1 MEQDRLSRVEKV
13 EKDMESMKNDFVDL
27 KLNLKEL
34 TASNKRLIEIT
45 DEIKEIRKDMS
56 GITKEVAERQTNVEI
71 LQRDVND
78 IQNKLSGYK
87 VDFDKITAR
96 VNEVEDSTN
105 KQAYAVLKWLLTAV
119 GVILVGYVM
128 SKLGLKVWLECRIWT
143 NIYSLY

>member
-1 MEQDRLSRVEKV
+1 MEFDRVEKV

-27 KLNLKEL
+27 KLNLQEL

-45 DEIKEIRKDMS
+45 DEIKEIRKDMTN
-56 GITKEVAERQTNVEI
+56 IIKEVAERQNNVMI

-78 IQNKLSGYK
+78 IQTKLHNYREI
-87 VDFDKITAR
+87 FDKITAR

-105 KQAYAVLKWLLTAV
+105 KQAYAILKWLLTAV

-128 SKLGLKVWLECRIWT
+128 SKLGLKV
-143 NIYSLY
+143 